1 MASGSL
7 RNSATAEPVPAPSVM
22 ITPEMS
28 PAPIF
33 TLPRNQTPPLA
44 GQYPSVEIPGAV
56 KLCYYAH
63 AGNLEMVKEL
73 IESHSVGVN
82 EMDYTDRT
90 ALHAAAAAGHA
101 EIVQYLV
108 EHGAD
113 RTIQD
118 SWGITPAGNAHHNDR
133 HNTLSVL
140 QRHGSNLS
148 MLERA
153 TGPDARLLQ
162 HFRAIAGSQA
172 HDKSMSIPVAK
183 LISYLKKR
191 GLNPCLIS
199 PTSPLTKEIDNLT
212 KGTDFITWKSFESA
226 ARHPTPEGI
235 LERAITDRLV
245 IRNWSKFT
253 SEIEEMYNEVKQI
266 NGGKVATYIPELGKV
281 NPDLFGVSICT
292 VDGQI
297 FSVGDTEIAF
307 PIQSCG
313 KPVLYSAAL
322 EQGSN
327 IDVHTYVGREPSG
340 ASFNAFTLNAED
352 KPHNACINSGAIV
365 VSALYYPELMPADRF
380 NMLSDKLSELTGDEK
395 PGFGLSVFLSE
406 KQTAHTNFALAH
418 FMASKGRFPHDTSI
432 ENALDFYFQ
441 MCSTELNCRQMAVL
455 AGTYANN
462 GRNPVTKKNVFTP
475 ETVKNTVSMLFSCGM
490 YNYSGE
496 WACTVGLPAKSGV
509 SGVIFL
515 VVPGILGVSIF
526 SPPLDSYG
534 NSVKGVE
541 FAKRLADKYKYG
553 LFDVLYKAEPADPA
567 NSGGHHP
574 SLNASTSIP
583 SPRR

>member
-1 MASGSL
+1 M
-7 RNSATAEPVPAPSVM
+7 
-22 ITPEMS
+22 
-28 PAPIF
+28 
-33 TLPRNQTPPLA
+33 
-44 GQYPSVEIPGAV
+44 V

-63 AGNLEMVKEL
+63 IGNLEMVKEL

-82 EMDYTDRT
+82 EVDYTDRT
-90 ALHAAAAAGHA
+90 ALHAAAAAGHP

-118 SWGITPAGNAHHNDR
+118 SWGITPVGNAHHNDR
-133 HNTLSVL
+133 HDTLSVL
-140 QRHGSNLS
+140 TRHGSNLS

-153 TGPDARLLQ
+153 SAPETKLLQ
-162 HFRAIAGSQA
+162 HFKAIAGSQA
-172 HDKSMSIPVAK
+172 HDKSMSIPVTR
-183 LISYLKKR
+183 LLSFLKKR
-191 GLNPCLIS
+191 GLNPTKS
-199 PTSPLTKEIDNLT
+199 AVDTPLVKEIEELT
-212 KGTDFITWKSFESA
+212 KGTDFITWKAFEAA
-226 ARHPTPEGI
+226 ARHPVPEGV
-235 LERAITDRLV
+235 LERAVTERLV
-245 IRNWSKFT
+245 VRNWSKFT
-253 SEIEEMYNEVKQI
+253 SEIEEMYHEVKKI
-266 NGGKVATYIPELGKV
+266 TGGKVATYIPELGKV

-297 FSVGDTEIAF
+297 FSIGDTEIPF

-322 EQGSN
+322 EQGSG
-327 IDVHTYVGREPSG
+327 IDVHSYVGREPSG
-340 ASFNAFTLNAED
+340 VSFNAFTLNAED
-352 KPHNACINSGAIV
+352 KPHNACINAGAIV
-365 VSALYYPELMPADRF
+365 VSALYYPNLMPADRF

-418 FMASKGRFPHDTSI
+418 FMAAKGRFPHDASI
-432 ENALDFYFQ
+432 DDALDFYFQ
-441 MCSTELNCRQMAVL
+441 MCSTELNCRQMAIL

-462 GRNPVTKKNVFTP
+462 GRNPITKKVVFTP

-526 SPPLDSYG
+526 APPLDMYG

-553 LFDVLYKAEPADPA
+553 LFDVLYKADPSTYQSPAFA
-567 NSGGHHP
+567 SSSGF
-574 SLNASTSIP
+574 P
-583 SPRR
+583 SPRH